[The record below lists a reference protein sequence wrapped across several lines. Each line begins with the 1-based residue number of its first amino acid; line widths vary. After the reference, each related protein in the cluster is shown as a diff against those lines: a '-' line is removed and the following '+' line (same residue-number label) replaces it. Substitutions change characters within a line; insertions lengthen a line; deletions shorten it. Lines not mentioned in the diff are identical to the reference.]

1 MFGNFEVSHSVQLL
15 RCYSSD
21 PLLASAGP
29 LRALQRPEADLE
41 GQKKRPGIPGRR
53 DDRYHHSRRYSAPST
68 HESLKPGLASAYLSL
83 GQCIITRPICQM
95 LPLPSDGDEGI
106 RTPDLLRAREALSH
120 LSYIPPSPFKVQKR
134 RLPPSLVGLRRFELR
149 TPPLSEVCSNQL
161 SYRPSTLTPEK

>member
-1 MFGNFEVSHSVQLL
+1 MTPGHPPYALSSLIHMFGNFEVSHSVQLL

-41 GQKKRPGIPGRR
+41 GQKKRPGIPGRC

-68 HESLKPGLASAYLSL
+68 HESLKPGLASPYLSL

-95 LPLPSDGDEGI
+95 PPLPSDGDEGI
-106 RTPDLLRAREALSH
+106 RTPDLLRAREALSQ
-120 LSYIPPSPFKVQKR
+120 LSYIPVQVWAILDLNQRPFPYQR
-134 RLPPSLVGLRRFELR
+134 NALAD
-149 TPPLSEVCSNQL
+149 
-161 SYRPSTLTPEK
+161 